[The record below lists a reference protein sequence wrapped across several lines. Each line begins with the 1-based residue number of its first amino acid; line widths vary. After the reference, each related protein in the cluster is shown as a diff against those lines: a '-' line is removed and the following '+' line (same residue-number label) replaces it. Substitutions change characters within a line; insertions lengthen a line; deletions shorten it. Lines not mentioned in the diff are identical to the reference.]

1 MKNLYLIRTPIFI
14 ILALMLAVLGSG
26 RVAYG
31 AERVCY
37 DDWAIAGTHIELR
50 SLTPVKDI
58 RKLAGEKLEGELI
71 KIKLCQE
78 ADKFVYQLVV
88 FAPDGKVR
96 KLSVDA
102 KVPEFE

>member
-1 MKNLYLIRTPIFI
+1 MKNVISKRTPIFI
-14 ILALMLAVLGSG
+14 ILALVLAVLGSG

-50 SLTPVKDI
+50 ALVPVKEI
-58 RKLAGEKLEGELI
+58 RKLAGLKVEGNLI

-78 ADKFVYQLVV
+78 ADKFVYQLVI

-102 KVPEFE
+102 KVPEFD